1 MRTADGIVANK
12 GLFEKYNIPLPT
24 DYDSFVSACKAFEK
38 LGIRGFL
45 SDFIYDYTC
54 MEVLQGFSIP
64 EITSME
70 GGMWRSSYEDPAGE
84 EVGLDDK
91 VWPVVFENMER
102 FIKDANLGPADVED
116 KMDYGPILE
125 MFKTGQVAMIRD
137 VGNGVVGLNNEGIDA
152 CFLPYFSQNGEQW
165 MLTYPEFQIALNK
178 DLEKDAS
185 RKEKALRV
193 LEVMLSEEAQK
204 VLSNNEDVITYNKN
218 VNLELSPC
226 LESLK
231 PLIEQNHLYI
241 RIASNDFFS
250 ISKDVVQKMIRGEYN
265 AKQAYEA
272 FDSQLRQPKD
282 NQSETLMTLEKGYSN
297 VFSVNG
303 GSKSYSAMA
312 NTARNIYESDVVIAP
327 GFSFSGSVMAADY
340 TEKRVTT
347 MVLHGLFAYRSELSG
362 AQLKEVVR
370 GYVEGV
376 EGGFKPFN
384 RGSLPVFSGISVQ
397 VEEKNGAY
405 TVLDVLKDGKSIGD
419 DEKFMTVC
427 FNFGSYMSPFLAN
440 ESLGFAREEL
450 MVKLVWTKYFK
461 DGGALAEPNNYIT
474 VKVS

>member
-137 VGNGVVGLNNEGIDA
+137 VGNVVVGLNNEGIDA

-241 RIASNDFFS
+241 RIASNDFFF
-250 ISKDVVQKMIRGEYN
+250 GEG
-265 AKQAYEA
+265 KVTS
-272 FDSQLRQPKD
+272 FTPFHS
-282 NQSETLMTLEKGYSN
+282 
-297 VFSVNG
+297 F
-303 GSKSYSAMA
+303 KSSC
-312 NTARNIYESDVVIAP
+312 T
-327 GFSFSGSVMAADY
+327 
-340 TEKRVTT
+340 
-347 MVLHGLFAYRSELSG
+347 
-362 AQLKEVVR
+362 
-370 GYVEGV
+370 
-376 EGGFKPFN
+376 
-384 RGSLPVFSGISVQ
+384 
-397 VEEKNGAY
+397 
-405 TVLDVLKDGKSIGD
+405 
-419 DEKFMTVC
+419 
-427 FNFGSYMSPFLAN
+427 
-440 ESLGFAREEL
+440 
-450 MVKLVWTKYFK
+450 
-461 DGGALAEPNNYIT
+461 
-474 VKVS
+474 